1 MTSMSLRVR
10 CTLLFSFLLV
20 AAAPLFAQQTGAI
33 RGKVTTTDGA
43 ALPGV
48 TVEARSDVLP
58 SPARRVTAANGEYLL
73 PALPPGTYTV
83 EFTLSGM
90 QTVTPQGR
98 RPARRSRRRSTSRSA
113 CRHQRDGH
121 GDGRVLDHRQGL
133 RHDHE
138 RASPTSR
145 SWACRS
151 ARSTATC
158 RS

>member
-43 ALPGV
+43 TLPGV
-48 TVEARSDVLP
+48 TVTARSDVLP
-58 SPARRVTAANGEYLL
+58 QPRETVTAANGEYLL
-73 PALPPGTYTV
+73 PALQPGTYTV
-83 EFTLSGM
+83 EFALSGM

-98 RPARRSRRRSTSRSA
+98 RPARAADAARRHARRG
-113 CRHQRDGH
+113 HQRDDHGH
-121 GDGRVLDHRQGL
+121 RRVLDHRQGL
-133 RHDHE
+133 RHDRE

-151 ARSTATC
+151 GRSTATC